1 MKEVNFIADKNSNI
15 SRKRQNPNDL
25 EKRDSHLAR
34 RMAKAKLTGKD
45 ISRFKFLHFE
55 SFWDMEFIQSFL
67 KLWSR
72 AGYYGPKEMQNLDFV
87 FTWRKRDAIMQH
99 KSAIEENVKIV
110 TLVDMDHDLKDK
122 DFRNINGIYSTMY
135 ACTLTTIQFL
145 KDRKKLDKN
154 ILLHVVK
161 EITNFDEEKCTIV
174 INRALELTQERL
186 ERGSRYALEKFKKA
200 KILDPLN
207 DHDLEKAIEK
217 ELDLSKISYTKG
229 SVQNKIKL
237 HAKND
242 QNENLRMLLS
252 KMMNDFSTVSV

>member
-1 MKEVNFIADKNSNI
+1 
-15 SRKRQNPNDL
+15 
-25 EKRDSHLAR
+25 
-34 RMAKAKLTGKD
+34 
-45 ISRFKFLHFE
+45 
-55 SFWDMEFIQSFL
+55 
-67 KLWSR
+67 
-72 AGYYGPKEMQNLDFV
+72 
-87 FTWRKRDAIMQH
+87 
-99 KSAIEENVKIV
+99 
-110 TLVDMDHDLKDK
+110 MDHDLKDK

-186 ERGSRYALEKFKKA
+186 ERGSRYALENFKKA

>member
-1 MKEVNFIADKNSNI
+1 MMEVNFIADKNSNI
-15 SRKRQNPNDL
+15 SGKRQNPNDL

-87 FTWRKRDAIMQH
+87 FTWRKSEAIMQH
-99 KSAIEENVKIV
+99 KLAIEENVKIV
-110 TLVDMDHDLKDK
+110 TLVDMDHDLRNK
-122 DFRNINGIYSTMY
+122 DFRNINGIYSTRY

-145 KDRKKLDKN
+145 EGSKKLNRN

-161 EITNFDEEKCTIV
+161 EITNFDEQKCHV
-174 INRALELTQERL
+174 IINKALELTQERL
-186 ERGSRYALEKFKKA
+186 GRGSRYALENFKEA
-200 KILDPLN
+200 KIIDPLN
-207 DHDLEKAIEK
+207 DHDLEKAIEN
-217 ELDLSKISYTKG
+217 EFDLSKISYEKG
-229 SVQNKIKL
+229 SVQDKIKL

-242 QNENLRMLLS
+242 QNEKLRLLLS
-252 KMMNDFSTVSV
+252 KMMNGFSTLSA

>member
-1 MKEVNFIADKNSNI
+1 MKEVIFIADKTSINL
-15 SRKRQNPNDL
+15 RKRQNPNDL

-87 FTWRKRDAIMQH
+87 FTWRKREAIMQH

-110 TLVDMDHDLKDK
+110 TLVDMDHDYRNK
-122 DFRNINGIYSTMY
+122 DFKTMNGIFSTRY

-145 KDRKKLDKN
+145 KENKKLDRSM
-154 ILLHVVK
+154 LLHVLK
-161 EITNFDEEKCTIV
+161 EITKFDEQKCNIV
-174 INRALELTQERL
+174 ISRALELTQQRL
-186 ERGSRYALEKFKKA
+186 KKGNKYAPEKFKKA
-200 KILDPLN
+200 QIVNPLN
-207 DHDLEKAIEK
+207 DHDLVEAIEN
-217 ELDLSKISYTKG
+217 ELVSSEIDFKKR
-229 SVQNKIKL
+229 SVEDKIKL
-237 HAKND
+237 HANND
-242 QNENLRMLLS
+242 QNKKLRLLLS
-252 KMMNDFSTVSV
+252 KMMNHLSTVNA